1 MLQRVQTIWLFLA
14 TAAILSLFLFPYLQI
29 FKLDGSIIALKIT
42 GIQENIEGKIVQTE
56 GFIALTIATVILSL
70 IPFITIFLFKNRK
83 LQIKLCYLSIVSVL
97 GFSFWLVQTA
107 KQALGEVTL
116 QSENYGL
123 GVILP
128 SLSVFFVILALRGIR
143 KDEKLIKS
151 ADRLR

>member
-14 TAAILSLFLFPYLQI
+14 STAIFCLFLFPYLQVYNP
-29 FKLDGSIIALKIT
+29 DGSFRAVKITGVQESVGGQIVQSESFLALTIVTVIIAL
-42 GIQENIEGKIVQTE
+42 
-56 GFIALTIATVILSL
+56 
-70 IPFITIFLFKNRK
+70 IPLITIFLFKNRK
-83 LQIKLCYLSIVSVL
+83 LQIKLCYLSIAAIL

-107 KQALGEVTL
+107 KQVLGAITL

-128 SLSVFFVILALRGIR
+128 SLSVFFIVLALRGIR

>member
-14 TAAILSLFLFPYLQI
+14 STAILSLFFFPYLQI
-29 FKLDGSIIALKIT
+29 YNLDGSIIALKIT
-42 GIQENIEGKIVQTE
+42 GVQENIGGKIVQTE

-70 IPFITIFLFKNRK
+70 IPFLTIFLFKNRK
-83 LQIKLCYLSIVSVL
+83 LQIKLCYLSILTIL

-128 SLSVFFVILALRGIR
+128 SLSVFFMILALRGIR

>member
-1 MLQRVQTIWLFLA
+1 MLQRVQTIWLFLSS
-14 TAAILSLFLFPYLQI
+14 TAIFCLFLFPYLQVYNP
-29 FKLDGSIIALKIT
+29 DGSFRAVKIT
-42 GIQENIEGKIVQTE
+42 GVQESVGGQIVQSE
-56 GFIALTIATVILSL
+56 SFLALTIVTVIVAL
-70 IPFITIFLFKNRK
+70 IPLITIFLFKNRK
-83 LQIKLCYLSIVSVL
+83 LQLKLCYLSIAAIL

-107 KQALGEVTL
+107 KQILGAITL

-128 SLSVFFVILALRGIR
+128 SLSVFFIVLALRGIR

>member
-14 TAAILSLFLFPYLQI
+14 SAAIFSLFLFPYLQI
-29 FKLDGSIIALKIT
+29 YNIDGSFKALKIT
-42 GIQENIEGKIVQTE
+42 GVQESLGGQIVQSE
-56 GFIALTIATVILSL
+56 SFLALTIATVVIGL
-70 IPFITIFLFKNRK
+70 IPIFTIFLFNNRT
-83 LQIKLCYLSIVSVL
+83 LQIKLSYLAIVSIL

-107 KQALGEVTL
+107 KQALGAVTL

-128 SLSVFFVILALRGIR
+128 SLSVFFIVLALRGIR

>member
-14 TAAILSLFLFPYLQI
+14 SAAIFCLFLFPYLQVYNP
-29 FKLDGSIIALKIT
+29 DGSFRAVKITGVQESVGGQIVQSESFLALTIVTVIIAL
-42 GIQENIEGKIVQTE
+42 
-56 GFIALTIATVILSL
+56 
-70 IPFITIFLFKNRK
+70 IPLITIFLFKNRK
-83 LQIKLCYLSIVSVL
+83 LQIKLCYLSIAAIL

-107 KQALGEVTL
+107 KQVLGPITL

-128 SLSVFFVILALRGIR
+128 SLSVFFIVLALRGIR

>member
-14 TAAILSLFLFPYLQI
+14 SAAIFSLFLFPYLQI
-29 FKLDGSIIALKIT
+29 YNVDGSFRALKIT
-42 GIQENIEGKIVQTE
+42 GVQESLGGQIVQSE
-56 GFIALTIATVILSL
+56 SFLALTIATVVIGL
-70 IPFITIFLFKNRK
+70 IPFFTIFLFKNRT
-83 LQIKLCYLSIVSVL
+83 LQIKLSYLAIVSIL

-107 KQALGEVTL
+107 KQALGAVTL

-128 SLSVFFVILALRGIR
+128 SLSVFFIVLALRGIR